1 MLKHMRL
8 AILFTAQAAAVCFAC
23 AVCGNTVG
31 LASLPIVGHSMA
43 LGTFTSENSANTL
56 GIFLFFLESELLA
69 PHQNSGRK
77 NLSLQARCWSSE
89 RQDTDQPWGL
99 ESEMCVFE
107 E

>member
-1 MLKHMRL
+1 MRL
-8 AILFTAQAAAVCFAC
+8 AILFTTQAAAVCFA
-23 AVCGNTVG
+23 VTLWV
-31 LASLPIVGHSMA
+31 SRPTGHSTA
-43 LGTFTSENSANTL
+43 LGTFTSENSANML
-56 GIFLFFLESELLA
+56 GIFLFLLESELLA